1 MVPVMIGKE
10 YFKRQAKTLRKMVK
24 VAQDPVVA
32 DRLCELADEFKSRA
46 GGLDELEH
54 PLYRRWGAARRG
66 PRVGQAGRL
75 SKPPP

>member
-32 DRLCELADEFKSRA
+32 DRLCELADEFESRA

-54 PLYRRWGAARRG
+54 PLYSPDGARG
-66 PRVGQAGRL
+66 DEGHG
-75 SKPPP
+75 